1 MKQVS
6 GARPVNCVLHN
17 ALRDTRDVHP
27 ISEGFPEEWFLSRE
41 GWQKAHSFAAGKAPR
56 EGLTEAEMVGAERT
70 KVGALRGFLVRATQ
84 TEVS

>member
-1 MKQVS
+1 M
-6 GARPVNCVLHN
+6 NCVLHN